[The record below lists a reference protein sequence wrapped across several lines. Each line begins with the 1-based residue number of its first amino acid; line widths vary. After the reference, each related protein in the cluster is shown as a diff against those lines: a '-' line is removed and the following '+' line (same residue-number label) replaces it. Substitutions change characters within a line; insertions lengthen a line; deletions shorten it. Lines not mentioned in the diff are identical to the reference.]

1 MIADSKIV
9 INTHRD
15 EICDYGNIRDFEV
28 TGLGSLLITDKADY
42 MKELFVDGEEY
53 VSFSDKK
60 DLLEK
65 IRYYLK
71 NDDERERITLAGM
84 KKTHASYLAKHRA
97 EVIKKV
103 FDARSKK

>member
-60 DLLEK
+60 RSLRKDK
-65 IRYYLK
+65 IL
-71 NDDERERITLAGM
+71 
-84 KKTHASYLAKHRA
+84 S
-97 EVIKKV
+97 
-103 FDARSKK
+103 